1 MNIIQIL
8 IRSNVGTEV
17 KESKSFS
24 VLMDTTTDV
33 SSFDQ
38 CVIVLR
44 NIVLR
49 YILETVIRERIMG
62 LKYN

>member
-8 IRSNVGTEV
+8 IKSNVGTEV

-33 SSFDQ
+33 PGFNQ

-44 NIVLR
+44 
-49 YILETVIRERIMG
+49 YILGTVIKERIMG
-62 LKYN
+62 LKNN